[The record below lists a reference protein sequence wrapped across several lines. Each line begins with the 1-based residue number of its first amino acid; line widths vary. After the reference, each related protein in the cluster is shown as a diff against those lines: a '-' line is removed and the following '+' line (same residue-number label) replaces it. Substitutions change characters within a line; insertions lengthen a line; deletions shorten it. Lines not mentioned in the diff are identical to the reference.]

1 MSQSAAVGGGR
12 FRGVLALA
20 GLLGCGEIA
29 PLSGAPFEASK
40 AAPLADA
47 SAPTAMVDPVSTAAP
62 SPTTPTTG
70 PVPPEEEVVYGIV
83 GTGQSLSVGARAS
96 NAIYPAI
103 PVATAA
109 GRHWMLTG
117 LRDGR
122 GDVTAS
128 STWQLT
134 ALADPMRGAP
144 AATAWPNNVFCQSPH
159 SAIAAALT
167 AKIPGVQSVHTVVGQ
182 SGQPMSGIQKGGDR
196 PSYAASITET
206 ARIAELLRA
215 RGVRF
220 EILAVVLTHGE
231 SDYGSKT
238 YGDELLRLQED
249 YDQDLRAIT
258 GQRTSIPLVMT
269 QPSAGWPTP
278 AEEASNI
285 PQVML
290 DAVRAHPR
298 ELALVGPKTGLA
310 YVPND
315 FHLAAEGTVE
325 LGTQVGDF
333 LAERL
338 LHPDVLTEPFAP
350 NAALF
355 TTISSEVT
363 EVKVTLNRPATVD
376 RSLFGTTHSTHHIGW
391 QNGLGFEAK
400 AANGAEL
407 PISDV
412 VVTGD
417 QARITVA
424 GTPAE
429 ISYTLFGDG
438 PGTIRRGA
446 LRDERGR
453 WLVQFRIRRP

>member
-12 FRGVLALA
+12 FRRVLALT

-29 PLSGAPFEASK
+29 PLSGAPFEASQ

-47 SAPTAMVDPVSTAAP
+47 SAPTATVDPVSTAAP

-70 PVPPEEEVVYGIV
+70 PVPPEEEIVYGIV

-376 RSLFGTTHSTHHIGW
+376 RSLFGTTHATHHIGW

-407 PISDV
+407 PIADV

>member
-1 MSQSAAVGGGR
+1 MSQHTAVGGGR
-12 FRGVLALA
+12 FRAVLALA
-20 GLLGCGEIA
+20 GLVACGEIA
-29 PLSGAPFEASK
+29 PLPGAPFDPT
-40 AAPLADA
+40 AAPTV
-47 SAPTAMVDPVSTAAP
+47 PTATVDPVATAAP
-62 SPTTPTTG
+62 TPTTG

-103 PVATAA
+103 PVASAA

-122 GDVTAS
+122 GDVTAA
-128 STWQLT
+128 STWQLSS
-134 ALADPMRGAP
+134 LADPMRGAP

-167 AKIPGVQSVHTVVGQ
+167 AKIPGIQTVHTVVGQ
-182 SGQPMSGIQKGGDR
+182 SGQPMKGIQKGGDR
-196 PSYAASITET
+196 PSYAGSISET

-220 EILAVVLTHGE
+220 EVLAVVLTHGE

-238 YGDELLRLQED
+238 YGDELLRLQQD

-290 DAVRAHPR
+290 DAVRAHPQ

-310 YVPND
+310 YAGND

-325 LGTQVGDF
+325 LGTQIGDF

-338 LHPDVLTEPFAP
+338 LHPDASTEPFAP
-350 NAALF
+350 KEALF
-355 TTISSEVT
+355 AAVSTETT
-363 EVKVTLNRPATVD
+363 EVKITLNRPVTVD
-376 RSLFGTTHSTHHIGW
+376 RSLFGTTHSTRHTGW

-400 AANGAEL
+400 AANGTEL
-407 PISDV
+407 PITDV

-424 GTPAE
+424 GNPAE

-446 LRDERGR
+446 LRDDRGR
-453 WLVQFRIRRP
+453 WLVQFRLKRP

>member
-1 MSQSAAVGGGR
+1 M
-12 FRGVLALA
+12 LALA

-29 PLSGAPFEASK
+29 PLPGAPI
-40 AAPLADA
+40 DA
-47 SAPTAMVDPVSTAAP
+47 SVPTVPTGTVDPVATASP
-62 SPTTPTTG
+62 SPTAPTTG
-70 PVPPEEEVVYGIV
+70 TVPDEEVVYGIV

-109 GRHWMLTG
+109 GRYWMLTG

-122 GDVTAS
+122 GDVTTS

-167 AKIPGVQSVHTVVGQ
+167 AKIPGIQTVHTVVGQ
-182 SGQPMSGIQKGGDR
+182 SGQPMTGIRKGGDR
-196 PSYAASITET
+196 PSYAGSISEM

-231 SDYGSKT
+231 SDYGSNT
-238 YGDELLRLQED
+238 YGDELLRLQQD
-249 YDQDLRAIT
+249 YNQDLRAIT
-258 GQRTSIPLVMT
+258 GQRTTIPLVMT

-290 DAVRAHPR
+290 DAVRAHPQ
-298 ELALVGPKTGLA
+298 ELALVGPKTGLVYA
-310 YVPND
+310 AND

-338 LHPDVLTEPFAP
+338 LHPNVVTEPFAP
-350 NAALF
+350 NEALF
-355 TTISSEVT
+355 TTVSSEVT
-363 EVKVTLNRPATVD
+363 EVNITLNRPAIVD
-376 RSLFGTTHSTHHIGW
+376 DSLFGTTHSERHTSW
-391 QNGLGFEAK
+391 RKGLGFEAK

-407 PISDV
+407 PITNV

-417 QARITVA
+417 QVRIAVA
-424 GTPAE
+424 GNASE

-446 LRDERGR
+446 LRDDRGR